1 MKHLFQIK
9 YKLNKL
15 EIGTIIVVALLFFSF
30 SVPAFAMDINLSNL
44 FDFSFLKKVE
54 APLVTKNSAGSIDYS
69 VNNKVKVCKDVT
81 CTNPKPGIIDFG
93 KSPDNSPLKVDS
105 VNGISGD
112 VFGGEL
118 GIINFQ
124 PPYGGVYFANPATG
138 LLEGTAWS
146 ETSGSINFSVT
157 GQKVIINP
165 KTGEWSGWAWASG
178 PYGGWIK
185 FDCNTG
191 SCVKTTWRYT
201 KPKPQNKTK
210 TITTKDSSVTAVVS
224 VAINSKS
231 NNSNTSNTIIK
242 KVLKAKEI
250 IVISFKGIYLDTLSF
265 FSKIGQ
271 TVIKETKTASS
282 DFNTFSSDSFSK
294 VGNVIIDAY
303 NSVVKSISNMK
314 IKIPNFQQTNK

>member
-1 MKHLFQIK
+1 MK

-15 EIGTIIVVALLFFSF
+15 GIGTIVVIALLFFGF
-30 SVPAFAMDINLSNL
+30 SIPVFAMNISLSNL
-44 FDFSFLKKVE
+44 IDFSFLKKAE
-54 APLVTKNSAGSIDYS
+54 APLITEKSVTSIDHS

-81 CTNPKPGIIDFG
+81 CTNPEPGIIDFG

-105 VNGISGD
+105 VNGISGA

-138 LLEGTAWS
+138 LLKGTAWS

-201 KPKPQNKTK
+201 KPKPKNGTK
-210 TITTKDSSVTAVVS
+210 AIATKGSSVTAVVS
-224 VAINSKS
+224 VAINPKSIKS
-231 NNSNTSNTIIK
+231 NANKIIFK

-250 IVISFKGIYLDTLSF
+250 IVISFKGIYSDTLSF
-265 FSKIGQ
+265 FNKIEQ
-271 TVIKETKTASS
+271 VVAKETKTTGS
-282 DFNTFSSDSFSK
+282 DFNTLTSHSFNRI
-294 VGNVIIDAY
+294 GNIVVNIY
-303 NSVVKSISNMK
+303 NSTAKSISNMK
-314 IKIPNFQQTNK
+314 TKIPNFQRTNK